1 MGEVRPK
8 YMICTVSVYLST
20 QSACLNKEEM
30 VVFKEKKWFKPKF
43 KEGGPPCLKGLAG
56 TLVCMYI
63 LEGD

>member
-1 MGEVRPK
+1 
-8 YMICTVSVYLST
+8 
-20 QSACLNKEEM
+20 M